1 MRERGPLLPPHLA
14 SASFRSRKWKLCSPS
29 TRGAGTASM
38 PIHNVVYGGNLA
50 RETAG
55 RAPRSASATTRSS
68 RLREKGWE
76 HEVPHSSLSGYSPR
90 MLADLYTVSP
100 QPPPGMWA
108 GVGSPQHP
116 AAPQRRTDEEQA
128 RHSQRR
134 PATAKVRR
142 KVPLRQLRWLRFRA
156 GLS

>member
-1 MRERGPLLPPHLA
+1 MTQRGSLLPPHLA
-14 SASFRSRKWKLCSPS
+14 SSVLENESCALRQRVEQGGS
-29 TRGAGTASM
+29 TRCRSIMSFMAETW
-38 PIHNVVYGGNLA
+38 P

-90 MLADLYTVSP
+90 MLADMYTVSP